1 MTTIAS
7 WNIQNGKGAD
17 EIVSLPRI
25 AEVILRMGKP
35 DVICLQEVSRHLPL
49 FGAEFAADQVAELA
63 DVFPAYEVIFGAA
76 IEAAGVGSA
85 PRWQY
90 GNATLSRL
98 PVVSVF
104 HHALP
109 QPVHAGVRQMPRQAT
124 EMTVATGGGSLR
136 VMNTH
141 LEFHSLAQRLAQI
154 ARLRELHWQA
164 VANVLNPPDYDV
176 SGSYRFLDRPESCV
190 ICGDFNMEVGSPEY
204 AAMLA
209 PADQDARCF
218 HDAWRISHADRPHE
232 PTCGV
237 HDTVQWTQGPH
248 CRDFFFVAG
257 AASLAVQDVCVDTE
271 TSASD
276 HQPLMLTIAD
286 AS

>member
-1 MTTIAS
+1 MTTVAS
-7 WNIQNGKGAD
+7 WNIQNGRGVD
-17 EIVSLPRI
+17 GVGSLPRI
-25 AEVILRMGKP
+25 AEVISRMGEP

-49 FGAEFAADQVAELA
+49 SGTGFAVDQIAELA
-63 DVFPAYEVIFGAA
+63 DLFPGYEVIFGVA
-76 IEAAGVGSA
+76 IEAAGAGSA

-109 QPVHAGVRQMPRQAT
+109 QPPHAGVRQMPRQVS
-124 EMTVATGGGSLR
+124 EVTVKTGYGSLR

-141 LEFHSLAQRLAQI
+141 LEFHSLQQRLVQI
-154 ARLRELHWQA
+154 ARLRDLHLQAAA
-164 VANVLNPPDYDV
+164 VAHNVPDYDD

-190 ICGDFNMEVGSPEY
+190 LCGDFNIEVGSPEY
-204 AAMLA
+204 IAMLA
-209 PADQDARCF
+209 PAEGDTLCF
-218 HDAWRISHADRPHE
+218 RDAWQIAYADRPHE

-237 HDTVQWTQGPH
+237 HDTVQWPQGPH

-257 AASLAVQDVCVDTE
+257 AAACAVHGVCVDTE
-271 TSASD
+271 TNASD

-286 AS
+286 AH

>member
-7 WNIQNGKGAD
+7 WNIQNGKGTD
-17 EIVSLPRI
+17 GVVSLPHI
-25 AEVILRMGKP
+25 AEVILGMGEP

-49 FGAEFAADQVAELA
+49 FGADVAADQIAELGSL
-63 DVFPAYEVIFGAA
+63 FPGYEVIFGIA
-76 IEAAGVGSA
+76 IEAGSTGSA

-90 GNATLSRL
+90 GNATLTRL
-98 PVVSVF
+98 PVLSVF
-104 HHALP
+104 HHPLP
-109 QPVHAGVRQMPRQAT
+109 QPAHAGVRQMPRQVT
-124 EMTVATGGGSLR
+124 EVTVATGGSSLR

-154 ARLRELHWQA
+154 ARLRELHLQVA
-164 VANVLNPPDYDV
+164 ANVHNLPDFDD

-190 ICGDFNMEVGSPEY
+190 VCGDFNIEVGSPEY

-209 PADQDARCF
+209 SAGEDMPCF
-218 HDAWRISHADRPHE
+218 RDAWRISHADRPHD

-237 HDTVQWTQGPH
+237 HDNVQWPQGPH

-257 AASLAVQDVCVDTE
+257 AASLAVQNVCVDTE
-271 TSASD
+271 TNASD
-276 HQPLMLTIAD
+276 HQPLMLSIA
-286 AS
+286 AAP

>member
-17 EIVSLPRI
+17 GVVSLPRI
-25 AEVILRMGKP
+25 AEVISRMGEP

-49 FGAEFAADQVAELA
+49 FGAGFAVDQIAEL
-63 DVFPAYEVIFGAA
+63 DDLFPGYEAIFGIA
-76 IEAAGVGSA
+76 IEAAGEGSE

-90 GNATLSRL
+90 GNATLTRL

-109 QPVHAGVRQMPRQAT
+109 QPPHAGVRQMPRQVS
-124 EMTVATGGGSLR
+124 ELTVKTGSGSLR

-141 LEFHSLAQRLAQI
+141 LEFHSLEQRLAQI
-154 ARLRELHWQA
+154 ARLRELHLQA
-164 VANVLNPPDYDV
+164 AAHAHNLPDYDD

-190 ICGDFNMEVGSPEY
+190 ICGDFNIETGSPEY
-204 AAMLA
+204 TAMLA
-209 PADQDARCF
+209 AAGGDALCF
-218 HDAWRISHADRPHE
+218 RDAWRLAHADRPHD

-237 HDTVQWTQGPH
+237 HDTVQWPQGPH

-257 AASLAVQDVCVDTE
+257 AAARAVLDVCVDTE
-271 TSASD
+271 TDASD
-276 HQPLMLTIAD
+276 HQPLMLSIAD
-286 AS
+286 TP

>member
-1 MTTIAS
+1 MTSIAS

-17 EIVSLPRI
+17 GIVSLPRI
-25 AEVILRMGKP
+25 AEVISRMGDP
-35 DVICLQEVSRHLPL
+35 DVICLQEVSRNLPL
-49 FGAEFAADQVAELA
+49 FDADTAADQVAELA
-63 DVFPAYEVIFGAA
+63 CLFPRHEVIFGIA
-76 IEAAGVGSA
+76 IDAAGAGST

-90 GNATLSRL
+90 GNVTLSRL

-109 QPVHAGVRQMPRQAT
+109 QPVQAGVRQMPRQVS
-124 EMTVATGGGSLR
+124 EVTVATGSGSLR
-136 VMNTH
+136 IMNTH

-154 ARLRELHWQA
+154 ERLRELHLQA
-164 VANVLNPPDYDV
+164 SAHARNPPDYDD

-190 ICGDFNMEVGSPEY
+190 ICGDFNIEVESPEY

-209 PADQDARCF
+209 PAEDGAVCF
-218 HDAWRISHADRPHE
+218 QDAWRICHSERSHK

-237 HDTVQWTQGPH
+237 HDTVQWPQGPH

-257 AASLAVQDVCVDTE
+257 AASRAVEAVYVDTE
-271 TSASD
+271 TNASD
-276 HQPLMLTIAD
+276 HQPLMLSIAD
-286 AS
+286 TV

>member
-1 MTTIAS
+1 MTIVAS

-17 EIVSLPRI
+17 GVVSLPRI
-25 AEVILRMGKP
+25 AEVISRLGEP
-35 DVICLQEVSRHLPL
+35 DVVCLQEVSRHLPL
-49 FGAEFAADQVAELA
+49 FGAPFAADQVAELA
-63 DVFPAYEVIFGAA
+63 DLFPGYEVIFGVA
-76 IEAAGVGSA
+76 IEAAGTGSA

-90 GNATLSRL
+90 GNAMLTRL

-109 QPVHAGVRQMPRQAT
+109 QPVHAGVRQMPRQVS
-124 EMTVATGGGSLR
+124 EVTVATGSGSLR

-154 ARLRELHWQA
+154 ARLRELHLQA
-164 VANVLNPPDYDV
+164 AAHVHNPPDCDD

-190 ICGDFNMEVGSPEY
+190 VCGDFNIEVGSPEY

-209 PADQDARCF
+209 PVGDGGVVFQ
-218 HDAWRISHADRPHE
+218 DAWRICHTDRPHE

-237 HDTVQWTQGPH
+237 HDTVQWPQGPH

-257 AASLAVQDVCVDTE
+257 AVVQTVEAVSVNTE

-276 HQPLMLTIAD
+276 HQPLMLSMAD
-286 AS
+286 AP